1 MDRRANACSASPATS
16 GSVESMLAAMR
27 PVLALVLALG
37 CAKSPA
43 APPTAVDDTGTPSEA
58 GEDAGPTA
66 DDLDAV
72 LEPIRAAND
81 LPSLTAA
88 VFDDRGVLAIGA
100 VGLRKLGDP
109 TTVTKNDVWHLGSDT
124 KAMTA
129 TLTALLVE
137 EGIVKWTTTMAE
149 AFPEWATSMDPGYRD
164 VTLKMLLSHRGGA
177 PANVPGDLWA
187 EMWKPGISA
196 DQRKAAV
203 QGMLLRPPETTPG
216 TYVYA
221 NAGYLMVGAA
231 LEKATKKSW
240 ESLTSERIFGKLAMP
255 SCGYG
260 YAATLGMVD
269 QPWGH
274 SMKGTKLTPVP
285 PGPQADNPPSL
296 GPAGTVHCGLV
307 DWAKFLR
314 VHLVG
319 AQGGA
324 TLVSAPSV
332 KELQTPWAGGDY
344 ALGWIVTSRTW
355 AGGTVLTHSGSN
367 TMNFATVWIAPKKNR
382 ILVAATN
389 RGDDTAAKG
398 VDAAF
403 GPLIERYVK

>member
-1 MDRRANACSASPATS
+1 MRRYLLFLFAVACSNSPAQS
-16 GSVESMLAAMR
+16 APLADADTTDGG
-27 PVLALVLALG
+27 ATADTTD
-37 CAKSPA
+37 A
-43 APPTAVDDTGTPSEA
+43 APPTF
-58 GEDAGPTA
+58 

-88 VFDDRGVLAIGA
+88 VFDDRTLLALGA
-100 VGLRKLGDP
+100 VGVRKLGDP
-109 TTVTKNDVWHLGSDT
+109 TAVTKGDVWHLGSLT

-137 EGIVKWTTTMAE
+137 EGVVKWSTTLAE
-149 AFPEWATSMDPGYRD
+149 AFPEWATTMDAGYRD
-164 VTLKMLLSHRGGA
+164 VTLKMLLAHRGRA
-177 PANVPGDLWA
+177 PASVPADLWA
-187 EMWKPGISA
+187 EMWKPGVSA

-203 QGMLLRPPETTPG
+203 QGMLTRPPETPSG
-216 TYVYA
+216 GYVYS
-221 NAGYLMVGAA
+221 NAGYMMVGAA
-231 LEKATKKSW
+231 LEVATKKTW
-240 ESLTSERIFGKLAMP
+240 ESLMNERLFGKLTMAT
-255 SCGYG
+255 CGYG
-260 YAATLGMVD
+260 YPGTVGMVD

-274 SMKGTKLTPVP
+274 ALKGTKLTPIP

-324 TLVSAPSV
+324 TLVSSASI
-332 KELQTPWAGGDY
+332 KELQTPWTGGDY
-344 ALGWIVTSRTW
+344 ALGWGVGTRSW
-355 AGGTVLTHSGSN
+355 AGGMVLSHSGSN
-367 TMNFATVWIAPKKNR
+367 TMNYATVWIAPKKNR

-389 RGDDTAAKG
+389 RGDGTAAKG

-403 GPLIERYVK
+403 APLIERYVK